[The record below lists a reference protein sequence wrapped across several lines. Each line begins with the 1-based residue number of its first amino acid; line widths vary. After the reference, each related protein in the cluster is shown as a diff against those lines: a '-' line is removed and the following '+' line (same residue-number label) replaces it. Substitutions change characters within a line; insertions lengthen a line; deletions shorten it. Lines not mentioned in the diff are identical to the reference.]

1 MRTALH
7 KLAGLWIVVLAGV
20 GCESPGNTGGSL
32 VNLGGGS
39 GENWTL
45 RCLHTEGPDHLV
57 QANLLADQ
65 LRKVEG
71 LKASKVRTVNTS
83 SGSTI
88 YYGQYV
94 KVASRETGR
103 LVFPPDYLRD
113 LALIQRTAYNGVQV
127 FRYAKPEL
135 LETVAATGL
144 EQWDVSNAKS
154 KYTLQ
159 VGVFYNTPTFQERKQ
174 AAEQY
179 VKLLRQDGFAAYFRH
194 EPARSFVFVGDF
206 DDSDV
211 LKTDAGY
218 QFGPRVEQL
227 IKQREEEFRYMLENG
242 YRIRK
247 KTPDGQMI
255 LPPSVLIPVPGK
267 EVVP

>member
-1 MRTALH
+1 MRTGLH
-7 KLAGLWIVVLAGV
+7 TLAGLWIALLAGV
-20 GCESPGNTGGSL
+20 GCESPGNSGALMDLGQGGS
-32 VNLGGGS
+32 
-39 GENWTL
+39 EKWTI
-45 RCLHTEGPDHLV
+45 RCTHTEGPDHLV

-65 LRKVEG
+65 LRQVAG
-71 LKASKVRTVNTS
+71 LRAGKLRTVSTS
-83 SGSTI
+83 TGSTI

-94 KVASRETGR
+94 KVASPETGR
-103 LVFPPDYLRD
+103 LIFPREYLRD
-113 LALIQRTAYNGVQV
+113 LALIQRTNYNGVQV
-127 FRYAKPEL
+127 FRYANPEL
-135 LETVAATGL
+135 LETAAATGL
-144 EQWDVSNAKS
+144 EQWEVANAKG

-159 VGVFYNTPTFQERKQ
+159 IGVFYNTPTFQERKP

-179 VKLLRQDGFAAYFRH
+179 VKQLRQDGFTAYFRH

-211 LKTDAGY
+211 IKTAAGHEA
-218 QFGPRVEQL
+218 GPRVEKL

-255 LPPSVLIPVPGK
+255 VPLSMLFPVPGK
-267 EVVP
+267 EVKQ

>member
-1 MRTALH
+1 MRTALRT
-7 KLAGLWIVVLAGV
+7 LVGFWIVVLVNV

-39 GENWTL
+39 GEKWTI

-71 LKASKVRTVNTS
+71 LRASKVRTVNTS

-135 LETVAATGL
+135 LETIATAGL
-144 EQWDVSNAKS
+144 DQWELANAKGNH
-154 KYTLQ
+154 TLQ
-159 VGVFYNTPTFQERKQ
+159 IGVFYNTPTFQERKQ
-174 AAEQY
+174 TAEQY
-179 VKLLRQDGFAAYFRH
+179 VKLLRQDGFTAYFRH

-211 LKTDAGY
+211 SKTAAGY
-218 QFGPRVEQL
+218 QFGPRVEKL
-227 IKQREEEFRYMLENG
+227 INQREEEFRYMLENG

-255 LPPSVLIPVPGK
+255 VPPSVLIPVPGK
-267 EVVP
+267 EVKP

>member
-113 LALIQRTAYNGVQV
+113 LALIQRTAYNGAQV

-144 EQWDVSNAKS
+144 EQWDVSNAKG
-154 KYTLQ
+154 KYSLQ

-179 VKLLRQDGFAAYFRH
+179 VKLLRQDGF
-194 EPARSFVFVGDF
+194 VGDF
-206 DDSDV
+206 DDTDV

-227 IKQREEEFRYMLENG
+227 IKQREDEFRYMLENG